1 MADPP
6 IFGRFIVGS
15 DSSAKSPHPILI
27 LRDNKA
33 VSRECFHAPFGYRA
47 DAWAYS
53 FPPLAFRKCAA
64 DNDIYNQLSPFIGTP
79 NYLNQKRLREFSENI
94 GISPAL
100 MSNHNNLSP
109 LFNFPNFNNRD
120 SNGINNLNS
129 PFVKNG
135 DLNKDNFQVNLE
147 KKENNLF
154 NFDNYIE
161 SNNDK

>member
-1 MADPP
+1 M
-6 IFGRFIVGS
+6 F
-15 DSSAKSPHPILI
+15 LI
-27 LRDNKA
+27 LFVNNNKN
-33 VSRECFHAPFGYRA
+33 
-47 DAWAYS
+47 
-53 FPPLAFRKCAA
+53 
-64 DNDIYNQLSPFIGTP
+64 NDIYNQLSPFIGTP

-147 KKENNLF
+147 KKKIIYLILIIILRVIINKNVSIYEAF
-154 NFDNYIE
+154 YYIF
-161 SNNDK
+161 